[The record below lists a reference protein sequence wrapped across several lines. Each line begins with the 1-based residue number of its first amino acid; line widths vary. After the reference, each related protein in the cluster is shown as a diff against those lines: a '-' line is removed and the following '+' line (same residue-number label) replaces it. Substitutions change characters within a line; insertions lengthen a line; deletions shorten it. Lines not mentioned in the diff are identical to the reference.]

1 MTLPAYAPW
10 LDDIRPPVAVAVAL
24 DPETRE
30 ERTERLLEE
39 AHDAWAAIEKEWR

>member
-10 LDDIRPPVAVAVAL
+10 LDDVCPPVAVAL
-24 DPETRE
+24 DPETPS

-39 AHDAWAAIEKEWR
+39 AHDAWTAIEKEWR